1 MFNAVKSLYSSVSS
15 CVKVNSFYTE
25 WFCVSGGLRQ
35 GCILSPLLFNLYL
48 DDLVKY
54 IKAFNVG
61 IDIGD
66 GKICI
71 LLCADDIVLLASS
84 ETELQV
90 LLNALSDWCTTNDMI
105 PPKVILYIF
114 GHNQYKE
121 QTPCS
126 YVATNDLRLLISI
139 HI

>member
-25 WFCVSGGLRQ
+25 WFYVSGGLRQ

-66 GKICI
+66 EKI
-71 LLCADDIVLLASS
+71 
-84 ETELQV
+84 
-90 LLNALSDWCTTNDMI
+90 
-105 PPKVILYIF
+105 
-114 GHNQYKE
+114 
-121 QTPCS
+121 
-126 YVATNDLRLLISI
+126 
-139 HI
+139 